1 MKKMNPFFVIGSVGI
16 ALTAMLH
23 MVFALILAMPF
34 VHNTF
39 WVLYPSFFA
48 FMVIGAAQMIGT
60 QFKPLQKKA
69 DRE

>member
-1 MKKMNPFFVIGSVGI
+1 MKKLNPFFVIGSVGI
-16 ALTAMLH
+16 ALTGMLH

-48 FMVIGAAQMIGT
+48 FMVIGTAQMIGT
-60 QFKPLQKKA
+60 QLKPLQKKA
-69 DRE
+69 DRD